1 MKRYSENELLK
12 MSETKMNNLF
22 ESGKMD
28 DDDAQRW
35 HDLRSETDYLAEQ
48 FIRDELGAWS

>member
-1 MKRYSENELLK
+1 MKRYSDDKLLE
-12 MSETKMNNLF
+12 MGETEMNNLF

-35 HDLRSETDYLAEQ
+35 HDLREETDYLAEQ
-48 FIRDELGAWS
+48 FIKNELGAWS